1 MLLNFIGSSDFHL
14 HLIKVTPSTMLL
26 ILCIEEAN
34 DGQWSIDEVTE
45 KLRQSGGDNWKVEFK
60 EVVNLE
66 EKIFEENV
74 CDKTPEEYVD
84 YAARHD
90 LTFLTPSGHQIR
102 CKVNVGYIPC
112 SGKNKFFRLAGIST
126 SSDSQYT
133 REKMKVMISCLG
145 NNPFFKVSL
154 RRLRPISGIKLDCIL
169 SNGYWIGRNK

>member
-1 MLLNFIGSSDFHL
+1 
-14 HLIKVTPSTMLL
+14 MLL

-34 DGQWSIDEVTE
+34 DGQWSIEEVTE
-45 KLRQSGGDNWKVEFK
+45 KLRQSGGDNWKVVFK

-102 CKVNVGYIPC
+102 FKVNFRCIPRSCENKC
-112 SGKNKFFRLAGIST
+112 SGSPGFEPSPLRYRCSAVTNCASKSKYPGKDE
-126 SSDSQYT
+126 SDA
-133 REKMKVMISCLG
+133 
-145 NNPFFKVSL
+145 
-154 RRLRPISGIKLDCIL
+154 
-169 SNGYWIGRNK
+169 

>member
-1 MLLNFIGSSDFHL
+1 
-14 HLIKVTPSTMLL
+14 MLL
-26 ILCIEEAN
+26 IRCIEEAN

-45 KLRQSGGDNWKVEFK
+45 KLRPSDGDNWKVVFK

-102 CKVNVGYIPC
+102 FKVNFRCIPRSC
-112 SGKNKFFRLAGIST
+112 ENKCQGRRDL
-126 SSDSQYT
+126 
-133 REKMKVMISCLG
+133 
-145 NNPFFKVSL
+145 NPHL
-154 RRLRPISGIKLDCIL
+154 CDTGAAL
-169 SNGYWIGRNK
+169 

>member
-1 MLLNFIGSSDFHL
+1 
-14 HLIKVTPSTMLL
+14 MLL

-45 KLRQSGGDNWKVEFK
+45 KLRQSGGDNWKVVFK

-102 CKVNVGYIPC
+102 FKVNFIGVFHAVAKI
-112 SGKNKFFRLAGIST
+112 NVQARRDL
-126 SSDSQYT
+126 
-133 REKMKVMISCLG
+133 
-145 NNPFFKVSL
+145 NPHL
-154 RRLRPISGIKLDCIL
+154 CNTGAAL
-169 SNGYWIGRNK
+169 